1 MSNHVIPRKVYY
13 AVFAALMVMTA
24 VTVFIA
30 TIDLGVLNTAIAMAV
45 AVTKATLVVLY
56 FMHVRHSSQLTKV
69 FVASGFIWLF
79 ILLSLTMS
87 DFWSREWIPSP
98 PGW

>member
-13 AVFAALMVMTA
+13 AIFAALMVLTA
-24 VTVFIA
+24 ITVGIA
-30 TIDLGVLNTAIAMAV
+30 TVDLGALNTAIAMAV

-56 FMHVRHSSQLTKV
+56 FMHVRYSSQLTKV
-69 FVASGFIWLF
+69 FVASGFIWLI
-79 ILLSLTMS
+79 ILLVLTMS

>member
-1 MSNHVIPRKVYY
+1 MSNHVIPRRVYY
-13 AVFAALMVMTA
+13 AIFAALMLLTA

-30 TIDLGVLNTAIAMAV
+30 RIHLGVLNTAIAMAV

-56 FMHVRHSSQLTKV
+56 FMHVRYSSQLTKI
-69 FVASGFIWLF
+69 FVASGFIWLV
-79 ILLSLTMS
+79 ILLVLTMS

>member
-1 MSNHVIPRKVYY
+1 MSNHVIPRKVY
-13 AVFAALMVMTA
+13 FAIFGALMVLTA
-24 VTVFIA
+24 ITVAVA
-30 TIDLGVLNTAIAMAV
+30 TVDLGVLNTAIAMAV

-56 FMHVRHSSQLTKV
+56 FMHVRYSSQLTKI
-69 FVASGFIWLF
+69 FVASGFIWLI
-79 ILLSLTMS
+79 ILLVLTMS